1 MMRINNVWSLI
12 CLSLSYPSLAN
23 CLPGDVNSVRSKEW
37 VATYQVTTQVMGKIQ
52 EEKTIENNRVLDRK
66 QLTLPT
72 NANEE
77 ECIYD
82 TQSQTLLLN
91 YMFDQYRLTGSQH
104 QILKQYVELVGDD
117 VDILVEGH
125 ADSTGS
131 ERYNKWLSERRAR
144 EVSLYL
150 KDALKLGNRIKL
162 VAFGEASPA
171 CSIPE
176 NKRNGCNRRV
186 VLSLKSQG

>member
-1 MMRINNVWSLI
+1 MMRMNNVWGLI
-12 CLSLSYPSLAN
+12 CLFLSYPSLAN
-23 CLPGDVNSVRSKEW
+23 CLPGEVNGVTSKEW
-37 VATYQVTTQVMGKIQ
+37 VATYQLTTQVMGKIQ
-52 EEKTIENNRVLDRK
+52 EAKTIETNRVLDRK
-66 QLTLPT
+66 KLTLPT
-72 NANEE
+72 SANEE

-91 YMFDQYRLTGSQH
+91 YTFDQYRLTDSQH
-104 QILKQYVELVGDD
+104 QILKQYVALVGDD
-117 VDILVEGH
+117 VDIVVEGH

-162 VAFGEASPA
+162 VALGEASPA

-186 VLSLKSQG
+186 VLSLKSHG

>member
-1 MMRINNVWSLI
+1 MMRMNNVWGLI
-12 CLSLSYPSLAN
+12 CLFLSYPSFAN
-23 CLPGDVNSVRSKEW
+23 CLPGEVNGVTSKEW
-37 VATYQVTTQVMGKIQ
+37 VATYQLTTQVMGKIQ
-52 EEKTIENNRVLDRK
+52 EEKTIETNRVLDRK
-66 QLTLPT
+66 KLTLPT
-72 NANEE
+72 RANEE

-91 YMFDQYRLTGSQH
+91 YTFDQYRLTGSQH
-104 QILKQYVELVGDD
+104 QILKQYVALVGDE
-117 VDILVEGH
+117 VDIVVEGH

-186 VLSLKSQG
+186 ILSLKSQS

>member
-1 MMRINNVWSLI
+1 MMRMNNVWGLI
-12 CLSLSYPSLAN
+12 CLFLSYPSLAN
-23 CLPGDVNSVRSKEW
+23 CLPGEVNGVTSKEW
-37 VATYQVTTQVMGKIQ
+37 VATYQLTTQVMGKIQ
-52 EEKTIENNRVLDRK
+52 EEKTIETNRVLDRK
-66 QLTLPT
+66 KLTLPT
-72 NANEE
+72 SVNEE

-91 YMFDQYRLTGSQH
+91 YTFDQYRLTDSQH
-104 QILKQYVELVGDD
+104 QILKQYVALVGDD
-117 VDILVEGH
+117 VDIVVEGH

-162 VAFGEASPA
+162 VALGEASPA

-186 VLSLKSQG
+186 VLSLKSHG

>member
-1 MMRINNVWSLI
+1 MRIRIAW
-12 CLSLSYPSLAN
+12 CLLFLPLASPSLAS
-23 CLPGDVNSVRSKEW
+23 CLPVEVNSVTSKEL

-52 EEKTIENNRVLDRK
+52 EEKTIENNQVLDRK

-72 NANEE
+72 KANEE

-91 YMFDQYRLTGSQH
+91 YTFDQYRLTDSQH

-117 VDILVEGH
+117 VDIVVEGH
-125 ADSTGS
+125 ADSTGR

-150 KDALKLGNRIKL
+150 KGALKLGNRIKL

-186 VLSLKSQG
+186 VLSLKSQS

>member
-1 MMRINNVWSLI
+1 MMRMNNVWGLI
-12 CLSLSYPSLAN
+12 CLFLSYPSLAN
-23 CLPGDVNSVRSKEW
+23 CLPGEVNGVTSKEW
-37 VATYQVTTQVMGKIQ
+37 VATYQLTTQVMGKIQ
-52 EEKTIENNRVLDRK
+52 EEKTIETNRVLDRK
-66 QLTLPT
+66 KLTLPT
-72 NANEE
+72 SVNEE

-91 YMFDQYRLTGSQH
+91 YTFDQYRLTDSQH
-104 QILKQYVELVGDD
+104 RILKQYVALVGDD
-117 VDILVEGH
+117 VDIVVEGH

-171 CSIPE
+171 CSISE

-186 VLSLKSQG
+186 VLSLKSHG